1 MKKSKLLTLICI
13 AMLCVTLCLSLSAC
27 SDSNNTGNSGS
38 SQTTSPNQGVGIT
51 DNGLIWFKDE
61 DGVHI
66 AGYSGITE
74 DLVIP
79 ASIQN
84 TPVVAIEDSTFDT
97 MMIS

>member
-1 MKKSKLLTLICI
+1 MKKSKLLTLGF
-13 AMLCVTLCLSLSAC
+13 AVLLTVLLCFSLSAC
-27 SDSNNTGNSGS
+27 DSKDAN
-38 SQTTSPNQGVGIT
+38 IT
-51 DNGLIWFKDE
+51 DDGLIWAKRE

-66 AGYSGITE
+66 TDYSRITE